1 MIDKK
6 VKQGS
11 NIEELFMSIRGK
23 INPDLI
29 DAPLKDH
36 ENYLTI
42 LIKATA
48 AFAQENHICE
58 AAPDLIQLIIFMSS
72 NSEMLR
78 DSLSNYMLSDLL

>member
-11 NIEELFMSIRGK
+11 NIEELFMSTRGK

-29 DAPLKDH
+29 DAPLKDQ

-48 AFAQENHICE
+48 AFA
-58 AAPDLIQLIIFMSS
+58 
-72 NSEMLR
+72 
-78 DSLSNYMLSDLL
+78 